1 MPARES
7 IAQYYQHYYEQGRPE
22 GGEISAYRIEEY
34 APAGSFPLLRRDF
47 YKIKLL
53 CNTQGVISYA
63 GKTVAVQAPALIFAN
78 PLIPHA
84 WERQSGQPTG
94 YACLFTEGFMA
105 QQLKVASVADSP
117 LFRVGGSPVVFPT
130 PEVVG
135 RLSSLFELL
144 LAEMQSSYIH
154 KYDLMRT
161 YIQTII
167 HESLKLVP
175 AAQSYQPGTSA
186 AWLSASF
193 LELLDRQFP
202 IASPQHT
209 LPLRNANEF
218 ARQLAV
224 HTNHLNKALRGVTGQ
239 TTTAHIAAK
248 IVAEAQALL
257 QHSDWSLA
265 EIGYCLGFEHASNFN
280 LFFKKHTGQSPS
292 RYRRQPRV
300 FS

>member
-1 MPARES
+1 MPSRES
-7 IAQYYQHYYEQGRPE
+7 IAEYYQRYGQGTPNA
-22 GGEISAYRIEEY
+22 GQVSAYRIEDF
-34 APAGSFPLLRRDF
+34 APTDSFPHLRRDF

-53 CNTQGVISYA
+53 CNAQGIISYA
-63 GKTVAVQAPALIFAN
+63 DKTVAVQQPALIFAN

-84 WERQSGQPTG
+84 WERLGGQTTG
-94 YACLFTEGFMA
+94 YACLFTADFMT
-105 QQLKVASVADSP
+105 QQLKTASVANSP
-117 LFRVGGSPVVFPT
+117 LFRVGGSPVLFPP
-130 PEVVG
+130 PEVVS

-154 KYDLMRT
+154 KYDLLRT

-167 HESLKLVP
+167 HESLKLAP
-175 AAQSYQPGTSA
+175 APPAYQPGTSA
-186 AWLSASF
+186 ARLSALF

-224 HTNHLNKALRGVTGQ
+224 HTNHLNKALREVTGQ

-248 IVAEAQALL
+248 VVAEAQALL

-265 EIGYCLGFEHASNFN
+265 EIGYCLSFEHASNFN

-292 RYRRQPRV
+292 RYRRELRAL
-300 FS
+300 S